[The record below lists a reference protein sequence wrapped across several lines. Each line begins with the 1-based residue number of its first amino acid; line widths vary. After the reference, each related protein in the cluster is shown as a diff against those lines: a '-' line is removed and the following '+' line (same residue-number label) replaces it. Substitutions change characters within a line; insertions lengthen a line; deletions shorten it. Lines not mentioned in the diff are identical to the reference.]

1 MKLCAIAI
9 LSLSIAE
16 LFGSEPATPAPV
28 VIEAG
33 TYPSLQAACDALPA
47 SGGLVRLPP
56 GKVELTAPLVIRTP
70 ETRLEGAGASTLLVN
85 ANREGKPAIH
95 LRPESYGTDPKAR
108 LWRIQLGNFRLTGNE
123 QSGDGVLAEGIHEI
137 FIHGL
142 SVDHHGGNG
151 IRLINCEEDPRI
163 ADSILTYNKQA
174 GLEVVGCHD
183 IVVNGNHF
191 EENQDGLRCLDGFNL
206 TANGNNLDDHLGN
219 GIVIEN
225 TYGSVVS
232 GNMIEEC
239 EGCAIILDRDCYGVT
254 LSSNVIA
261 HDFAGGIDLRD
272 AWGSTVSANTFV
284 LVHQFGVRAG
294 PESGRLAISANTFA
308 NSYVG
313 NGQHKRLLDS
323 PKKEQIDIGT
333 GILLEDTE
341 DVVVSGNLF
350 AGQQGKPVTVQGDA
364 PGVLIQGNVV
374 SDAGRRQATGGP
386 LGPGAAGAPGNLV
399 R

>member
-1 MKLCAIAI
+1 MKLCALLG
-9 LSLSIAE
+9 LSLAFAVV
-16 LFGSEPATPAPV
+16 LRSETPPPPPV
-28 VIEAG
+28 VIDAAN
-33 TYPSLQAACDALPA
+33 YPNVQAALDALPA

-56 GKVELTAPLVIRTP
+56 GRVELTAPLVVRTAD
-70 ETRLEGAGASTLLVN
+70 TRMEGAGAATLLVN
-85 ANREGKPAIH
+85 ANRDGKPAIH
-95 LRPESYGTDPKAR
+95 LRPETYASDPKAR

-163 ADSILTYNKQA
+163 ADSILTYNRQA
-174 GLEVVGCHD
+174 GLEVQGCHD

-239 EGCAIILDRDCYGVT
+239 EGCAVILDRDCYGVT
-254 LSSNVIA
+254 LSANVIA

-272 AWGSTVSANTFV
+272 AWGITVSANTFV
-284 LVHQFGVRAG
+284 LVHQFGVRAA
-294 PESGRLAISANTFA
+294 PESGRLVISGNNFG
-308 NSYVG
+308 NSYTG
-313 NGQHKRLLDS
+313 NAQHKRLLES

-350 AGQQGKPVTVQGDA
+350 AGQRGKPITVRGDC
-364 PGVLIQGNVV
+364 PGLLIQGNVA
-374 SDAGRRQATGGP
+374 SDAGRREPSGGP
-386 LGPGAAGAPGNLV
+386 LGPGAATVPGNLL